1 MVSDLPPY
9 DNSKTTVRYDG
20 DVQDARQVDGKIWFA
35 VDGQAILTREQQT
48 RGISQL
54 RPASDTTAHTMA
66 STHVVVGGSQPS
78 SSYDADPVG
87 GGTSSG
93 LSSPESALLIKAA
106 QVSQTFAAV
115 TALPPGIHVMCY
127 VPPSTDD
134 ADEKPAAGDAGG
146 KPAATAGDWSALWRD
161 IRSGTGQAEEAK
173 RLAWQAPC
181 LSLLGDA
188 ARSLASAA
196 ISSLTD
202 STSRGGWAFV
212 PCASFSNLVCELASG
227 GAKGDGGNVAWL
239 HLAEDA
245 QAPATGVA
253 VTDSLLLTSDANQEL
268 SYASVSARSLGGA
281 EVEVVSEAHRVLPDG
296 VLSGYDLSVA
306 PPNNALLGNDKSSD
320 GEPDGGRPKKV
331 DEAAV
336 FVDHSTAPA
345 DVVGQRWRG
354 DIAVVGLPGGGL
366 HRHVRVKFDARC
378 IGKGCHD
385 LSERGESQHSD
396 ASEWCEVVLA
406 QHVPQGAYI
415 DVDEVKARHDF
426 DVLSSPPVGRRV
438 GVETFEG
445 GPIDVELPSSV
456 SGQHLVNFNLWVDM
470 SERDR
475 DREGEASSIQA
486 DLTLPVHL
494 RYPDPGCERR
504 GEECEGYALVKVPPP
519 LASIRCGS
527 AGNMGQFSPVLP
539 TRPPVGVA
547 LRVPRGIA
555 WHRDLV
561 MIGTTGAAALGCL
574 YTIYTLL
581 VVVPTGKALGSDRK
595 SR

>member
-1 MVSDLPPY
+1 MASDLPPHA
-9 DNSKTTVRYDG
+9 NSKTTLLYDG
-20 DVQDARQVDGKIWFA
+20 DVQDARQIDGKIWFA

-54 RPASDTTAHTMA
+54 RPASGTTAHTMA
-66 STHVVVGGSQPS
+66 SAHVVAGGLQPS
-78 SSYDADPVG
+78 SSYDADPAG
-87 GGTSSG
+87 GGTASG
-93 LSSPESALLIKAA
+93 LSSPESALLMKAA

-134 ADEKPAAGDAGG
+134 ADEKPAAVDAGG
-146 KPAATAGDWSALWRD
+146 KPVATAGGWSALWRD

-173 RLAWQAPC
+173 RLAWQTPC

-188 ARSLASAA
+188 ASSLSSAA
-196 ISSLTD
+196 ISSLAD
-202 STSRGGWAFV
+202 SASRGGWALV
-212 PCASFSNLVCELASG
+212 PCASSSNLVCELASG
-227 GAKGDGGNVAWL
+227 GAKGDGGQVAWL

-253 VTDSLLLTSDANQEL
+253 VTDSLLLTS
-268 SYASVSARSLGGA
+268 LGGA
-281 EVEVVSEAHRVLPDG
+281 EVEVISEAHRILLDG

-306 PPNNALLGNDKSSD
+306 PPNNALLGNVKSSD
-320 GEPDGGRPKKV
+320 GEPDRGRPMKV

-354 DIAVVGLPGGGL
+354 DVAVVGLPGGGL
-366 HRHVRVKFDARC
+366 HRHVRYSFCRASTIVLSAHHSHDRLSAIMKKDARTGRGCCERAELIGDGKIGTWLPLCGDLQIMSAGGFHKHGSQRVRVKFNARC
-378 IGKGCHD
+378 TGKACDD
-385 LSERGESQHSD
+385 LSERGESQDGD
-396 ASEWCEVVLA
+396 ALELCEVLLA
-406 QHVPQGAYI
+406 QHVPRGAYI

-426 DVLSSPPVGRRV
+426 DVLSSPPIGRRV
-438 GVETFEG
+438 GVETFQG

-475 DREGEASSIQA
+475 GLEGEASSIQA

-494 RYPDPGCERR
+494 RYPDPGCDRR
-504 GEECEGYALVKVPPP
+504 GEECEGYAWVKAR
-519 LASIRCGS
+519 L
-527 AGNMGQFSPVLP
+527 
-539 TRPPVGVA
+539 
-547 LRVPRGIA
+547 
-555 WHRDLV
+555 
-561 MIGTTGAAALGCL
+561 
-574 YTIYTLL
+574 
-581 VVVPTGKALGSDRK
+581 
-595 SR
+595 